1 VHTTKRRTKK
11 LVILAATLILGI
23 IGREFFNAF
32 YVVQELVIVLSLA
45 ALAVFFAAGLVVLAI
60 VSHSVWQNLMT
71 YARKTNA
78 VAALQD
84 RLGASASRL
93 LVSRGVYERE
103 NRIKA

>member
-1 VHTTKRRTKK
+1 M
-11 LVILAATLILGI
+11 LAAALILGI

-32 YVVQELVIVLSLA
+32 YVVRELLVVLSFA
-45 ALAVFFAAGLVVLAI
+45 ALAVLFAFGLVVLAI

-71 YARKTNA
+71 QVRKTNVRA
-78 VAALQD
+78 VLQE
-84 RLGASASRL
+84 RLGASVSRP